1 MKIRKCNK
9 CGIELKAFEYAY
21 MCDPDEIRICP
32 RCARRKR
39 LAEIKKI
46 VGKHKQMRRK
56 KFNY

>member
-39 LAEIKKI
+39 LVEIKKI
-46 VGKHKQMRRK
+46 VRKHKQMRRK